1 MSTAPDRTDAAS
13 PAEPEGCIASPETG
27 VPSQD
32 WLSRGLKTPA
42 GRGWDGDHLP
52 DAAVNA
58 HLARHGVSLR
68 PPPGDKPW
76 PAGWLPKDEPVAI
89 MCDEDADPFAHA
101 RVFDREARVRFL
113 DLLADSG
120 NVSKAAARVGVSR
133 ETAYRARRRHAD
145 FARVWDA
152 ALVHARARGEAE
164 PASRALDG
172 VAVPVMLRGEHV
184 ATFRK
189 HDARYLLAHL
199 ARLDRRIDEDPG
211 AVQRAEQFDEL
222 LAEMAGHETP
232 DDFAGAVRRSRWR
245 TDDLSD
251 TPPTREEY
259 VSHAR
264 VAARLDCKGDD
275 ALVEERAMDRAGRAA
290 RKRWEAWKAA
300 GAKLLAH
307 VLDRPETGG
316 NAPSWD
322 SVTSVNTSA

>member
-13 PAEPEGCIASPETG
+13 PTAPEDRAASAEHG
-27 VPSQD
+27 VPTQD
-32 WLSRGLKTPA
+32 WLSRGLKTPS
-42 GRGWDGDHLP
+42 GRGWDGEPVP
-52 DAAVNA
+52 DAAVNEQ
-58 HLARHGVSLR
+58 LARYGVSLR
-68 PPPGDKPW
+68 PPPGDKQW
-76 PAGWLPKDEPVAI
+76 PAGWLPGDEPMAI
-89 MCDEDADPFAHA
+89 VCDEDADPFAHV

-113 DLLADSG
+113 DVLADSG
-120 NVSKAAARVGVSR
+120 NVSRAAARVGVSR

-164 PASRALDG
+164 LASRALDG

-199 ARLDRRIDEDPG
+199 GRLDRRIDEDAG
-211 AVQRAEQFDEL
+211 AVHRAERFDEL
-222 LAEMAGHETP
+222 LAEMAGHKPP

-245 TDDLSD
+245 TDELSD

-264 VAARLDCKGDD
+264 VEARLDCKVDD
-275 ALVEERAMDRAGRAA
+275 ALAEERAMDRAGRAA

-300 GAKLLAH
+300 GAKLLAR
-307 VLDRPETGG
+307 VLEGPETGG
-316 NAPSWD
+316 NAPPLD
-322 SVTSVNTSA
+322 SVTSVNTPA